1 MRLIKKSAIAIIR
14 NKKILMVRER
24 GENYYKTLGGKPEG
38 SESFEEAL
46 GREIMEEIGCNI
58 NAESIKFYGIF
69 KDVAANKPD
78 TIVEITMF
86 RGEIIDEP
94 APSGEIEEI
103 AWIDSTCKP
112 ELLSPIMINHIIPAL
127 LKDGLID

>member
-46 GREIMEEIGCNI
+46 EREIMEEIGCSI
-58 NAESIKFYGIF
+58 DASSIKFYGKF
-69 KDVAANKPD
+69 EDVAANKPN
-78 TIVEITMF
+78 TMVEITMF

-94 APSGEIEEI
+94 VPSGEIEEI
-103 AWIDSTCKP
+103 VWIDSTCKP
-112 ELLSPIMINHIIPAL
+112 ELLSPIMNNRIIPAL
-127 LKDGLID
+127 LRDGLIE